1 MKINATQTGFALYKE
16 ADVIGRCDV
25 TPTPKGADI
34 TALSVLPQWRRKGY
48 GSYLL
53 KEILRRFGGYDR
65 EAATVFTSP
74 LPADEGEGLFW
85 QKFGFVPE
93 DGRLVRRRTPDLTA
107 VRFCAGLSCR
117 PSPPPEALHRRHL
130 RQRRRHGIPLP
141 PCRPG
146 RPGAGLRHPARG
158 HHFHPRPARKAGPY
172 GRAYLRQPR
181 EPLTVCPASHG
192 GHRDVQLRLA
202 ARGRPQRLLHS
213 RQQHPCTGSRPRG
226 AARRRRAQR
235 HPLQRARHR
244 HGRKAEHPRLAAGSP
259 AGKIY
264 RTGVRFCQLG
274 RHCAPALPCSEKI
287 AKTLASMWIF
297 C

>member
-1 MKINATQTGFALYKE
+1 MKISATQTGFALYKE
-16 ADVIGRCDV
+16 AGVIGRCDV

-34 TALSVLPQWRRKGY
+34 TALSVLSQWRRKGY

-65 EAATVFTSP
+65 EAATVFTAP

-85 QKFGFVPE
+85 QKFGFAPE

-107 VRFCAGLSCR
+107 VRFVQDYLA
-117 PSPPPEALHRRHL
+117 PISPTRSSASTPPAATAATRRSSAAL
-130 RQRRRHGIPLP
+130 
-141 PCRPG
+141 RPG

-158 HHFHPRPARKAGPY
+158 HHFHPRPARKAGPH

-181 EPLTVCPASHG
+181 KPLTVCPARHG

-213 RQQHPCTGSRPRG
+213 RQQHPCAGSRSRG
-226 AARRRRAQR
+226 AAHRRRAQR
-235 HPLQRARHR
+235 HPLQRPRHR
-244 HGRKAEHPRLAAGSP
+244 HGRKAEHPRWL
-259 AGKIY
+259 
-264 RTGVRFCQLG
+264 R
-274 RHCAPALPCSEKI
+274 ALPLEKYTVLVCDFANWADTAPLPCLI
-287 AKTLASMWIF
+287 LKK
-297 C
+297 